1 MLTGGVWKPPNKM
14 SIDIASDAALDA
26 VRSNYPHSPSHYRTR
41 DGAQNVLDGHI
52 PFGRVAQLV
61 GHGAPGLLT
70 TGCGRN
76 VRSAVAG
83 QLISIDMTAWLSE
96 LQPLR
101 GAVNALRLTG
111 CRVGAEQRGLDL
123 LREVSCIIDAPVLA
137 PTGALRANQ
146 WKMWMQDG
154 GTWQIGQ
161 CGQEGTV
168 IAMTGPTD
176 GDTQWN
182 NTERIAGAKVEELR
196 VARFTRPDFLGGE
209 SVAWDGDDARELVTK
224 SGLLF
229 RPDDEPGETLGIPT
243 GTLTLTF
250 SDNEEVAF
258 ELLGEAVLTQV
269 GGRNAFFATA
279 DFLGS
284 IPPYQLT
291 L

>member
-1 MLTGGVWKPPNKM
+1 M
-14 SIDIASDAALDA
+14 SIDFATDDALDA
-26 VRSNYPHSPSHYRTR
+26 VRANYPHSPSHRRTR
-41 DGAQNVLDGHI
+41 DGVINVLDGHVA
-52 PFGRVAQLV
+52 FGRVAQLV

-70 TGCGRN
+70 TGCGQN
-76 VRSAVAG
+76 VGAATTG
-83 QLISIDMTAWLSE
+83 QLIDVDMAAWLNE

-101 GAVNALRLTG
+101 GEVKALRLTG

-137 PTGALRANQ
+137 PTGAIRANQ

-161 CGQEGTV
+161 CGYEGTV
-168 IAMTGPTD
+168 VAMTGPTD
-176 GDTQWN
+176 KNTQWN
-182 NTERIAGAKVEELR
+182 DTEGIAGARVEELR
-196 VARFTRPDFLGGE
+196 LARFTRPGYLGGE
-209 SVAWDGDDARELVTK
+209 SVAWEGDAARELVLK
-224 SGLLF
+224 SGLMF
-229 RPDDEPGETLGIPT
+229 RPDEEPGETLGIPT

-250 SDNEEVAF
+250 SDDEELVF
-258 ELLGEAVLTQV
+258 DLLGEAVLTRV
-269 GGRNAFFATA
+269 GGRIAYFATA